1 MKIFK
6 QRFFTVSNYYL
17 ACIWHERKYW
27 YYIWKISSTNNV
39 INEINK
45 IILLPFLLRSV
56 VLLCWLPSVL
66 VLELVGRTI
75 LWPLPLMPLPPPMP
89 AAATTGGWVAEGEEV
104 EGESRRWA
112 GLMAVT
118 VLEVVVVGLFSLSLN
133 VSSSLS
139 PSKASG
145 TGERLSSSL
154 LLGGYTCMWG
164 VGEREKETI
173 YGRKHMVYIHVSL
186 IDSRSAPK
194 LVLTFQKIPIH

>member
-1 MKIFK
+1 MKTDENFQAK
-6 QRFFTVSNYYL
+6 VFFFFWLLFGMHLTWTKIL
-17 ACIWHERKYW
+17 LHERFLAQKM
-27 YYIWKISSTNNV
+27 
-39 INEINK
+39 NEINK
-45 IILLPFLLRSV
+45 TILLPFLLRSV

-66 VLELVGRTI
+66 VLELVGLTI
-75 LWPLPLMPLPPPMP
+75 LWPLPLMPLPPPTL
-89 AAATTGGWVAEGEEV
+89 AAAATGGWVVEGEEV

-164 VGEREKETI
+164 GEKEREREREREREKE
-173 YGRKHMVYIHVSL
+173 RLSMVETTWCTYMYL
-186 IDSRSAPK
+186 
-194 LVLTFQKIPIH
+194 